1 MTMHL
6 FDLSGRIGLITGSS
20 RGLGLVMARGLAQ
33 AGATVVL
40 NGRNEEHLQ
49 KAVASLQ
56 SEGLR
61 ASGFA
66 FDVTRR
72 EQVNEQISLIEKKF
86 GQIDILVNNAGIQI
100 RAPLEEFKEE
110 NWRQLLDVN
119 LTGVFLVSQAVVKGM
134 IRRRAGKIINICSL
148 QSEVGRQ
155 TIAPYAA
162 SKGGLKML
170 TKGMAVDWGR
180 YNIQINGIGPGYFI
194 TDITKPL
201 ADNADFDRW
210 LKSRTPANRWGDPQ
224 EILGASIFLASDA
237 SNFINGQII
246 YVDGGILAS
255 L

>member
-1 MTMHL
+1 MTMRL
-6 FDLSGRIGLITGSS
+6 FDLGGKIGLITGSS
-20 RGLGLVMARGLAQ
+20 RGLGLVMAKGLAQ

-40 NGRNEEHLQ
+40 NGRNEERLL

-61 ASGFA
+61 ASGYA
-66 FDVTRR
+66 FDVNRK
-72 EQVNEQISLIEKKF
+72 EQVTEQISLIEKKF

-100 RAPLEEFKEE
+100 RGPLEEFKEE
-110 NWRQLLDVN
+110 NFRQLLDVN
-119 LTGVFLVSQAVVKGM
+119 LTGVFLVSQAVARGM
-134 IRRRAGKIINICSL
+134 IRRKTGKIINICSL

-180 YNIQINGIGPGYFI
+180 YNIQTNGIGPGYFI

-201 ADNADFDRW
+201 ADDADFDRW

-224 EILGASIFLASDA
+224 EILGALIFLASDA